1 MTRSTQEPVPTRE
14 TSSAVRTGDLV
25 TTALALM
32 LLYLAVGI
40 QDHGIWSPTEPAV
53 AGVVWNMFD
62 GSGLAVPRINEM
74 AYLEKP
80 PLYYWLSLLSVR
92 TFGLNAPALRL
103 PSALLGLGAL
113 LAFHLAVRRSYGS
126 DVALVTVPIV
136 GSSFL
141 LWEIS
146 HRASTDAGAVFFSF
160 LAYSIFVLGLEE
172 EPRRPRR
179 VLDHDLALAAVLAL
193 SFLVKNL
200 FVPFVVLVPVI
211 LTLAILRRWRRI
223 TKVLALFGMFLVLA
237 VLPWG
242 LALYHEGGWLFVKV
256 ALFDN
261 SVGRFFEVGK
271 ALQLDPVLF
280 NDVTVTRRRGPFFY
294 ILPLLLISLPWA
306 MMTLPELWKTARTFR
321 TSTLKTFTAIGFG
334 SAFLALSLSSSK
346 VVEYLLP
353 LGFFLGLAAA
363 SWMDRELHHGQGRGA
378 LFFGHIYFLCA
389 LFTAV
394 PAFLFAR
401 TREPR
406 ALAATLVALVL
417 LGACLLLP
425 RTNQRFSLALTLV
438 LLSEGVA
445 FGPLIREL
453 DRYKSTRPF
462 FTLIHPALAGR
473 EIVTTRRDDT
483 HLPLVNFK
491 LRQRLKILP
500 DKDAFIAAI
509 SGARPVAVIV
519 PTDFEKELGSIPSG
533 LRLLRLQASEGK
545 RSFVCYLNV
554 PPVVEHPPD

>member
-1 MTRSTQEPVPTRE
+1 MTASTQEPFATGE
-14 TSSAVRTGDLV
+14 TSSPVRTRDLV
-25 TTALALM
+25 TTALALV
-32 LLYLAVGI
+32 LLYLTVGI
-40 QDHGIWSPTEPAV
+40 HDHGIWSPTEPAV

-113 LAFHLAVRRSYGS
+113 LAFHVAVRRSYGAG
-126 DVALVTVPIV
+126 VALVTVPIV

-141 LWEIS
+141 LWEMS
-146 HRASTDAGAVFFSF
+146 HRASTDAGALFFSF
-160 LAYSIFVLGLEE
+160 LAYSIFVVGLEE

-179 VLDHDLALAAVLAL
+179 FLDHDLALAAVLAL

-200 FVPFVVLVPVI
+200 FVPMVVLVPVI

-223 TKVLALFGMFLVLA
+223 TRILVLFGVFLVLVA
-237 VLPWG
+237 LPWG
-242 LALYHEGGWLFVKV
+242 FALHHEGGWLFVKV

-271 ALQLDPVLF
+271 TLQMDQVLF
-280 NDVTVTRRRGPFFY
+280 NDVHVTRRRGPFFY
-294 ILPLLLISLPWA
+294 VLPLLLIALPWA
-306 MMTLPELWKTARTFR
+306 VITLPELWKAARTFR
-321 TSTLKTFTAIGFG
+321 TSALKTFTAIGFG
-334 SAFLALSLSSSK
+334 SAFLVLSLSSSK
-346 VVEYLLP
+346 VIEYLLP
-353 LGFFLGLAAA
+353 LCFFLGLAAA
-363 SWMDRELHHGQGRGA
+363 GWMDRELHHGQGRGA
-378 LFFGHIYFLCA
+378 LFFGHVYFLCA

-425 RTNQRFSLALTLV
+425 RTSQRFSLALTLV
-438 LLSEGVA
+438 VLSEGVA

-453 DRYKSTRPF
+453 DRHKSTKPF
-462 FTLIHPALAGR
+462 FALIHPALAGR

-491 LRQRLKILP
+491 LRQRVKILTER
-500 DKDAFIAAI
+500 DAIVAAL

-519 PTDFEKELGSIPSG
+519 PTDFENELGTIPGG
-533 LRLLRLQASEGK
+533 LRLVRLQASEGK
-545 RSFVCYLNV
+545 RSLVCYLNV
-554 PPVVEHPPD
+554 PPVVEPPD